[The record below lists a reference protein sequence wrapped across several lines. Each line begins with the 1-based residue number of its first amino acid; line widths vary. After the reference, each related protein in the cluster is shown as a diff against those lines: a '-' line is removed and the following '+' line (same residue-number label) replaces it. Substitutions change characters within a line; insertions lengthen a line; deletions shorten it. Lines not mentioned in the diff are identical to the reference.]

1 MYCFP
6 CSPSI
11 LTLYSYCMC
20 TIVKM
25 IQGTSCA
32 RAHLHIPS
40 TGPAATYRPNSS
52 SSKHTQLPYTAC
64 LGSLAPPDLQP
75 LGCPHQASSA
85 YTGELTR
92 SHIRFTRLLVGS
104 VRWAKSLRSL
114 SQATPD
120 SYAMQPPCCCFC
132 TSTKSAQDKTHS
144 LPRSVGTFVDRTPP
158 QHKTAFWK
166 MTPEKAIPSKVHISG
181 CLDMCHTTV
190 ITNSA
195 CGSRHRSPRAVC
207 LSVRYPAPL
216 TIKAAIHRL
225 YL

>member
-1 MYCFP
+1 MAVRFGQQGYCTREPCTFEGKEKKQVMPRSFLNQVILMYCFP

-11 LTLYSYCMC
+11 LTLYSCCMC

-32 RAHLHIPS
+32 RAHLYIPS

-120 SYAMQPPCCCFC
+120 SYAMQPPCCRFC
-132 TSTKSAQDKTHS
+132 TSTKSAQEQDS
-144 LPRSVGTFVDRTPP
+144 L
-158 QHKTAFWK
+158 
-166 MTPEKAIPSKVHISG
+166 
-181 CLDMCHTTV
+181 TT
-190 ITNSA
+190 
-195 CGSRHRSPRAVC
+195 
-207 LSVRYPAPL
+207 
-216 TIKAAIHRL
+216 
-225 YL
+225 